1 MKSKT
6 VTLMFIFAIAVIGI
20 AFLATNV
27 FFNYREKT
35 MTRAKI
41 VTPKSSSNSD
51 AETEVERQSYET
63 EKYETF
69 VPLYSGETLISTLT
83 MDINNDG
90 YDDEVIVIRQSN
102 SQSLWIVPAL
112 LEPKTGTFKRLTP
125 IDTKFTKTRT
135 FSYSGMDVTGEHKK
149 ALIYHGVA
157 DDGNYVMKIYYFV
170 AGNGKN
176 DMELIGDFESDGTV
190 FIQQTE
196 RSEAYELAL
205 SKGESFSVWVYKS
218 DKAETDGNSED
229 TKKINQNQ
237 IQQEYRWNP
246 SAQKY
251 ELYRQIRVN
260 ADRLAE
266 TALSKIQD
274 GTIETFAK
282 FLDGLWYKT
291 DNTDG
296 NIRYLYFNYDDRQ
309 IIQLYKDYQEVYE
322 WEDGKLRHNGI
333 YISTTNA
340 DIMNLHR
347 RFDVSVSSLD
357 EIKVALRDDVNI
369 IIKSDSLWNGKYKK
383 LSLQSS
389 FENEKDDVE
398 LATYNNEI
406 KKAPLWTSSDSTV
419 EVSFTDYNYTAK
431 YNGIDET
438 GVYSTG
444 KAGAYNVIQFRSD
457 GDASI
462 FGEVYAMQ
470 FGTKTITET
479 VKKQTVEKVVTDFD
493 TVIFSPVKIT
503 PKDCFVTEG
512 KVYTF
517 TR

>member
-1 MKSKT
+1 M
-6 VTLMFIFAIAVIGI
+6 L
-20 AFLATNV
+20 
-27 FFNYREKT
+27 
-35 MTRAKI
+35 
-41 VTPKSSSNSD
+41 
-51 AETEVERQSYET
+51 
-63 EKYETF
+63 
-69 VPLYSGETLISTLT
+69 
-83 MDINNDG
+83 
-90 YDDEVIVIRQSN
+90 
-102 SQSLWIVPAL
+102 SLP
-112 LEPKTGTFKRLTP
+112 
-125 IDTKFTKTRT
+125 
-135 FSYSGMDVTGEHKK
+135 
-149 ALIYHGVA
+149 
-157 DDGNYVMKIYYFV
+157 
-170 AGNGKN
+170 
-176 DMELIGDFESDGTV
+176 
-190 FIQQTE
+190 
-196 RSEAYELAL
+196 
-205 SKGESFSVWVYKS
+205 VWVYKS

-369 IIKSDSLWNGKYKK
+369 IIKSDY
-383 LSLQSS
+383 LQ
-389 FENEKDDVE
+389 
-398 LATYNNEI
+398 L
-406 KKAPLWTSSDSTV
+406 
-419 EVSFTDYNYTAK
+419 
-431 YNGIDET
+431 
-438 GVYSTG
+438 
-444 KAGAYNVIQFRSD
+444 
-457 GDASI
+457 
-462 FGEVYAMQ
+462 
-470 FGTKTITET
+470 ITM
-479 VKKQTVEKVVTDFD
+479 K
-493 TVIFSPVKIT
+493 
-503 PKDCFVTEG
+503 
-512 KVYTF
+512 
-517 TR
+517 